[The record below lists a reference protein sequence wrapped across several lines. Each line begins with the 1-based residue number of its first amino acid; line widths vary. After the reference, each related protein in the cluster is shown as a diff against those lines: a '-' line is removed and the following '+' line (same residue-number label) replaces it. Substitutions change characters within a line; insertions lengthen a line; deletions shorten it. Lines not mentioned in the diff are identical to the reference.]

1 MTPGL
6 TRRGFVVLAAGASV
20 GTANASTEQ
29 IHSTDQHAGSTESGY
44 GVGGYGLERYG
55 NITDSPS
62 IYNYT
67 DEGGTVD
74 RGGFYDAVEDW
85 QDGEI
90 GSDLL
95 LEAYAAWR
103 GSSPSG

>member
-29 IHSTDQHAGSTESGY
+29 IHSTDQHAGSTGSGY
-44 GVGGYGLERYG
+44 GAGGYGLEGYG
-55 NITDSPS
+55 NTIDSPS
-62 IYNYT
+62 IHSYT
-67 DEGGTVD
+67 NDEGTVD
-74 RGGFYDAVEDW
+74 RGGFHDAVGDW

-90 GSDLL
+90 GLDLL
-95 LEAYAAWR
+95 LEVYIAWR
-103 GSSPSG
+103 GSSSSG